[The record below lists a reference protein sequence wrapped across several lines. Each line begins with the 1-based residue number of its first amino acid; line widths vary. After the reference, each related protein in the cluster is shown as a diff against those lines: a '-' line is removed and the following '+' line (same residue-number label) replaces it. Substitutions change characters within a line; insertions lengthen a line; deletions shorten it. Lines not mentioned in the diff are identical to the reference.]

1 MDFPGFQP
9 KTPNI
14 DHAGWAVLFPIRPAE
29 EKLVE
34 RNIAPTV
41 VPPPSPR
48 QGPLVQDSLETGAI
62 VLRPE
67 QVPQAEQALAAL
79 DFADV
84 PSGDIIKIGLGA
96 EQALQKTLDGFL
108 ARLDKKTASKVFAL
122 FGRLEKGV
130 DDAKLP
136 EILEKIQQG
145 EAPGFFAGLLAKL
158 TGRKPEEAFREF
170 MQEIGELISIRTQT
184 LADEMVRLE
193 GELSKEMKTLFGE
206 LQALESLKQS
216 YGTHFASFTV
226 DAAVARAFLEKARQY
241 VAQQTAAADPAD
253 VSAQARLRELQD
265 KLSLLESRALALEGT
280 YTRLPADQM
289 VIQQIEA
296 AGIATLQETATT
308 VSSRFA
314 SIKMTLLAIH
324 GAFAVKSV
332 QQIAERQARLD
343 QQLTQLR
350 GQATKDVAIAAA
362 KAPGDN
368 RVAQAQQIAAI
379 ITQTREI
386 HELVETAKQETEA
399 KFEAA
404 RQMFEQSRAE
414 LAALRKA

>member
-1 MDFPGFQP
+1 M
-9 KTPNI
+9 
-14 DHAGWAVLFPIRPAE
+14 
-29 EKLVE
+29 E
-34 RNIAPTV
+34 RNIVPTV

-48 QGPLVQDSLETGAI
+48 QTSLVQDILDTGAI

-79 DFADV
+79 DFAEV

-136 EILEKIQQG
+136 EILEKIQKG
-145 EAPGFFAGLLAKL
+145 EEPRFFAGLFAKV

-170 MQEIGELISIRTQT
+170 MQEVGELISSRTQT
-184 LADEMVRLE
+184 LADEMGRLE

-265 KLSLLESRALALEGT
+265 KLRLLESRALALEGT

-350 GQATKDVAIAAA
+350 GQATKDVAVAAA

-404 RQMFEQSRAE
+404 RQMFEKSRAD
-414 LAALRKA
+414 LSALHNA

>member
-1 MDFPGFQP
+1 M
-9 KTPNI
+9 
-14 DHAGWAVLFPIRPAE
+14 
-29 EKLVE
+29 E
-34 RNIAPTV
+34 RNIIPTV
-41 VPPPSPR
+41 VPVPGPA
-48 QGPLVQDSLETGAI
+48 PLVQDSFVTGVI

-67 QVPQAEQALAAL
+67 QVPQAQQALAAL
-79 DFADV
+79 DFAAV
-84 PSGDIIKIGLGA
+84 ASGDIIQIGLGA

-130 DDAKLP
+130 DDANLP

-145 EAPGFFAGLLAKL
+145 EEPGFFAGLFAKV
-158 TGRKPEEAFREF
+158 TGRQPDEAFREF
-170 MQEIGELISIRTQT
+170 MQEVGEMISSRTRT
-184 LADEMVRLE
+184 LADEMGRLE

-206 LQALESLKQS
+206 LQVLETLKQS
-216 YGTHFASFTV
+216 YGAHFASFTV
-226 DAAVARAFLEKARQY
+226 DAAVARAFLDKARDH
-241 VAQQTAAADPAD
+241 VAQQTAVADPAD
-253 VSAQARLRELQD
+253 ASAQARLRELQD
-265 KLSLLESRALALEGT
+265 KLRLLESRALALEGT

-332 QQIAERQARLD
+332 QQIAERPARLD
-343 QQLTQLR
+343 QHLMLLR
-350 GQATKDVAIAAA
+350 GQATKDVAVAAA

-368 RVAQAQQIAAI
+368 RIAQAQQIAGI

-386 HELVETAKQETEA
+386 HELVEAAKQDTEA
-399 KFEAA
+399 KFETA
-404 RQMFEQSRAE
+404 RQMFEKSRAD
-414 LAALRKA
+414 LAALHTQ

>member
-1 MDFPGFQP
+1 M
-9 KTPNI
+9 
-14 DHAGWAVLFPIRPAE
+14 
-29 EKLVE
+29 E
-34 RNIAPTV
+34 RQIAPTTI
-41 VPPPSPR
+41 PAPSPR
-48 QGPLVQDSLETGAI
+48 PAVHMQPTLETGAI
-62 VLRPE
+62 VLRAD

-79 DFADV
+79 DFAMI

-108 ARLDKKTASKVFAL
+108 TRLDKKTASKLFAL
-122 FGRLEKGV
+122 FGRLEQGV

-145 EAPGFFAGLLAKL
+145 EEPGFFAGLFAKV

-170 MQEIGELISIRTQT
+170 MQEVGELISSRTRT
-184 LADEMVRLE
+184 LADEMGRLE

-206 LQALESLKQS
+206 LQALEVLKQA
-216 YGTHFASFTV
+216 YGTHFAGFTV

-241 VAQQTAAADPAD
+241 IAQQTTAAVPGD

-265 KLSLLESRALALEGT
+265 KFRLLESRALALEGT

-324 GAFAVKSV
+324 GAFAIKSV
-332 QQIAERQARLD
+332 QQIAHRQARLD

-350 GQATKDVAIAAA
+350 GQAVKDVAVAAA

-368 RVAQAQQIAAI
+368 RIAQAEQIAAI

-386 HELVETAKQETEA
+386 HELVEVAKQETEA
-399 KFEAA
+399 KFDTA

>member
-1 MDFPGFQP
+1 MD
-9 KTPNI
+9 
-14 DHAGWAVLFPIRPAE
+14 
-29 EKLVE
+29 
-34 RNIAPTV
+34 
-41 VPPPSPR
+41 
-48 QGPLVQDSLETGAI
+48 TGAI

-136 EILEKIQQG
+136 EILEKIQKG
-145 EAPGFFAGLLAKL
+145 EEPGFFAGLFAKV
-158 TGRKPEEAFREF
+158 TGRTPEEALREF
-170 MQEIGELISIRTQT
+170 MEEVGELISSRTQT
-184 LADEMVRLE
+184 LADEMGRLE
-193 GELSKEMKTLFGE
+193 GELAKEMKTLFGE

-216 YGTHFASFTV
+216 YGTHFASFTI

-241 VAQQTAAADPAD
+241 MAQQSAAADPAD

-265 KLSLLESRALALEGT
+265 KLRLLESRALALEGT

-350 GQATKDVAIAAA
+350 GQATKDVAVAAA

-386 HELVETAKQETEA
+386 HELVETAKQETQA
-399 KFEAA
+399 KFETA
-404 RQMFEQSRAE
+404 RQMFQKSRAD
-414 LAALRKA
+414 LAALHNA

>member
-1 MDFPGFQP
+1 M
-9 KTPNI
+9 
-14 DHAGWAVLFPIRPAE
+14 
-29 EKLVE
+29 E

-265 KLSLLESRALALEGT
+265 KLRLLESRALALEGT

-350 GQATKDVAIAAA
+350 GQATKDVAVAAA

>member
-1 MDFPGFQP
+1 M
-9 KTPNI
+9 
-14 DHAGWAVLFPIRPAE
+14 
-29 EKLVE
+29 E
-34 RNIAPTV
+34 RQIAPTTI
-41 VPPPSPR
+41 PAPSSRPAVLM
-48 QGPLVQDSLETGAI
+48 QPTLETGAI
-62 VLRPE
+62 VLRAD

-79 DFADV
+79 DFATI

-108 ARLDKKTASKVFAL
+108 TRLDKKTASKLFAL
-122 FGRLEKGV
+122 FGRLEQGV

-145 EAPGFFAGLLAKL
+145 EEPGFFAGLFAKV

-170 MQEIGELISIRTQT
+170 MQEVGELISSRTRT
-184 LADEMVRLE
+184 LADEMSRLE

-206 LQALESLKQS
+206 LQALEALKQA

-241 VAQQTAAADPAD
+241 IAEQTTAALPGD

-265 KLSLLESRALALEGT
+265 KFRLLESRALALEGT

-324 GAFAVKSV
+324 GAFAIKSV
-332 QQIAERQARLD
+332 QQIAHRQARLD

-350 GQATKDVAIAAA
+350 GQAIKDVAVAAA

-368 RVAQAQQIAAI
+368 RIAQAEQIAAI

-386 HELVETAKQETEA
+386 HELVEVAKQETEA
-399 KFEAA
+399 KFDTA

-414 LAALRKA
+414 LAALRKASP

>member
-1 MDFPGFQP
+1 MKPTTFPTAVATAVP
-9 KTPNI
+9 TP
-14 DHAGWAVLFPIRPAE
+14 AQEL
-29 EKLVE
+29 
-34 RNIAPTV
+34 
-41 VPPPSPR
+41 
-48 QGPLVQDSLETGAI
+48 LVQAPLDTGAI
-62 VLRPE
+62 ALRPE

-79 DFADV
+79 DFAAI

-108 ARLDKKTASKVFAL
+108 ARLDTKTASKVFAL

-136 EILEKIQQG
+136 EILEKIQEG
-145 EAPGFFAGLLAKL
+145 EDPGFFAGLFAKF
-158 TGRKPEEAFREF
+158 TGRKPEEAFSEF
-170 MQEIGELISIRTQT
+170 MQEVGDLISSRTRT
-184 LADEMVRLE
+184 LADEMGRLE

-226 DAAVARAFLEKARQY
+226 DAAVARAFLEKARQV
-241 VAQQTAAADPAD
+241 VAEQTAAASPAD
-253 VSAQARLRELQD
+253 MTAQARLRELQD
-265 KLSLLESRALALEGT
+265 KLRLLESRALALEGT

-350 GQATKDVAIAAA
+350 GQATKDVAVAAA
-362 KAPGDN
+362 RAPGDN

-386 HELVETAKQETEA
+386 HDLVEAAKQETEA
-399 KFEAA
+399 KFETA

-414 LAALRKA
+414 LVALRKA

>member
-1 MDFPGFQP
+1 MKPTTFPTAVP
-9 KTPNI
+9 TAVPTP
-14 DHAGWAVLFPIRPAE
+14 AQEL
-29 EKLVE
+29 
-34 RNIAPTV
+34 
-41 VPPPSPR
+41 
-48 QGPLVQDSLETGAI
+48 LVQAPLDTGAI
-62 VLRPE
+62 ALRPE

-79 DFADV
+79 DFAAI

-96 EQALQKTLDGFL
+96 EQSLQKTLDGFL

-136 EILEKIQQG
+136 EILEKIQKG
-145 EAPGFFAGLLAKL
+145 EDPGFFSGLFAKV
-158 TGRKPEEAFREF
+158 TGRKPEEAFSEF
-170 MQEIGELISIRTQT
+170 MQEVGELISSRTRT
-184 LADEMVRLE
+184 LADEMGRLE

-216 YGTHFASFTV
+216 YGMHFASFTV

-241 VAQQTAAADPAD
+241 VSQQTTAANPAD
-253 VSAQARLRELQD
+253 VSAQARLRELTD
-265 KLSLLESRALALEGT
+265 KLRLLESRALALEGT

-314 SIKMTLLAIH
+314 SIKMTLLALH

-332 QQIAERQARLD
+332 QQIAQRQARLD

-350 GQATKDVAIAAA
+350 GQATKDVAVAAA

-368 RVAQAQQIAAI
+368 RVAQAQQIATI

-386 HELVETAKQETEA
+386 HDLVETAKQETEA
-399 KFEAA
+399 KFETA
-404 RQMFEQSRAE
+404 RQMFEQSRAD
-414 LAALRKA
+414 LVALRKA

>member
-1 MDFPGFQP
+1 M
-9 KTPNI
+9 
-14 DHAGWAVLFPIRPAE
+14 
-29 EKLVE
+29 E
-34 RNIAPTV
+34 RNI
-41 VPPPSPR
+41 VPILEVPSPT
-48 QGPLVQDSLETGAI
+48 QTVFAQDSLDTGAI

-79 DFADV
+79 DFAAV
-84 PSGDIIKIGLGA
+84 PSGDIIKIGLSA

-108 ARLDKKTASKVFAL
+108 TRLDKKTASKVFAL

-136 EILEKIQQG
+136 EILEKIQKG
-145 EAPGFFAGLLAKL
+145 EDPGFFAGLFAKL
-158 TGRKPEEAFREF
+158 TGREPEEAFREF
-170 MQEIGELISIRTQT
+170 MQEVGDLISNRTQT
-184 LADEMVRLE
+184 LADEMGRLE
-193 GELSKEMKTLFGE
+193 RELSKEMNTLFGE
-206 LQALESLKQS
+206 LQVLETLKQS

-226 DAAVARAFLEKARQY
+226 DAAVARAFLGKARQY
-241 VAQQTAAADPAD
+241 LTQQTAAADPAD

-265 KLSLLESRALALEGT
+265 KLRLLESRALALEGT

-350 GQATKDVAIAAA
+350 GQATKDVAVSAA

-368 RVAQAQQIAAI
+368 RIAQAQQIAAI

-399 KFEAA
+399 KFETA
-404 RQMFEQSRAE
+404 REMFEKSRAE
-414 LAALRKA
+414 LAALHTQ

>member
-1 MDFPGFQP
+1 MKPTTFPTAFP
-9 KTPNI
+9 TAVPTP
-14 DHAGWAVLFPIRPAE
+14 AQEL
-29 EKLVE
+29 LV
-34 RNIAPTV
+34 RAP
-41 VPPPSPR
+41 
-48 QGPLVQDSLETGAI
+48 LDTGAI

-67 QVPQAEQALAAL
+67 QVPPAEQALAAL
-79 DFADV
+79 DFAAI

-136 EILEKIQQG
+136 EILEKIQEG
-145 EAPGFFAGLLAKL
+145 EDPGFFAGLFAKV
-158 TGRKPEEAFREF
+158 TGRKPEEAFSVF
-170 MQEIGELISIRTQT
+170 MQEVGDLISSRTRT
-184 LADEMVRLE
+184 LADELGRLE

-216 YGTHFASFTV
+216 YSTHFASFTV
-226 DAAVARAFLEKARQY
+226 DAAVARAFVDKARQD
-241 VAQQTAAADPAD
+241 VAQQTAAAAPGDMT
-253 VSAQARLRELQD
+253 AQARLRELKD
-265 KLSLLESRALALEGT
+265 KLRLLESRALALEGT

-296 AGIATLQETATT
+296 AGMATLQETATT
-308 VSSRFA
+308 VSSRLA
-314 SIKMTLLAIH
+314 SIKMTLLALH

-332 QQIAERQARLD
+332 QQIAQRQARLD

-350 GQATKDVAIAAA
+350 GQATKDVAVAAA
-362 KAPGDN
+362 KVPGDN

-379 ITQTREI
+379 IKQTREI
-386 HELVETAKQETEA
+386 HELVEAAKQETEA

-414 LAALRKA
+414 LVALRQA

>member
-1 MDFPGFQP
+1 M
-9 KTPNI
+9 
-14 DHAGWAVLFPIRPAE
+14 
-29 EKLVE
+29 E

-184 LADEMVRLE
+184 LADEMGRLE

-241 VAQQTAAADPAD
+241 LAQQTAAADPAD
-253 VSAQARLRELQD
+253 VTAQARLRELQD
-265 KLSLLESRALALEGT
+265 KLRLLESRALALEGT

-386 HELVETAKQETEA
+386 HELVEAAKQETEA
-399 KFEAA
+399 KFETA

-414 LAALRKA
+414 LAALRKT

>member
-1 MDFPGFQP
+1 M
-9 KTPNI
+9 
-14 DHAGWAVLFPIRPAE
+14 
-29 EKLVE
+29 E

-48 QGPLVQDSLETGAI
+48 QGSLVQDSLETGAI

-108 ARLDKKTASKVFAL
+108 SRLDKKTASKVFAL

-136 EILEKIQQG
+136 EILENIQRG
-145 EAPGFFAGLLAKL
+145 EEPGFFAGLFAKV

-170 MQEIGELISIRTQT
+170 MQEVGELISSRTQT
-184 LADEMVRLE
+184 LADEMGRLE
-193 GELSKEMKTLFGE
+193 GELSKEMKTLFNE

-265 KLSLLESRALALEGT
+265 KLRLLESRALALEGT

-350 GQATKDVAIAAA
+350 GQATRDVAVAAA
-362 KAPGDN
+362 TAPGDN
-368 RVAQAQQIAAI
+368 RIAQAQQIAAI

-399 KFEAA
+399 KFETA
-404 RQMFEQSRAE
+404 RQMFEKSRAD
-414 LAALRKA
+414 LAALHNA

>member
-1 MDFPGFQP
+1 M
-9 KTPNI
+9 
-14 DHAGWAVLFPIRPAE
+14 
-29 EKLVE
+29 E

-184 LADEMVRLE
+184 LADEMGRLE

-241 VAQQTAAADPAD
+241 LAQQTAAADPAD
-253 VSAQARLRELQD
+253 VTAQARLRELQD
-265 KLSLLESRALALEGT
+265 KLRLLESRALALEGT

-350 GQATKDVAIAAA
+350 GQATKDVAVAAA

-386 HELVETAKQETEA
+386 HELVEAAKQETEA
-399 KFEAA
+399 KFETA

-414 LAALRKA
+414 LAALRKT

>member
-1 MDFPGFQP
+1 M
-9 KTPNI
+9 KPNI
-14 DHAGWAVLFPIRPAE
+14 V
-29 EKLVE
+29 
-34 RNIAPTV
+34 PTV

-48 QGPLVQDSLETGAI
+48 QGSLVQDSLETGAI
-62 VLRPE
+62 LLRPE

-130 DDAKLP
+130 EDAKLP
-136 EILEKIQQG
+136 EILEKIQKG
-145 EAPGFFAGLLAKL
+145 EEPGFFAGLFAKV

-170 MQEIGELISIRTQT
+170 MQEVGDLISSRTQT
-184 LADEMVRLE
+184 LADEMGRLE

-253 VSAQARLRELQD
+253 VSAHARLRELQD
-265 KLSLLESRALALEGT
+265 KLRLLESRALALEGT

-399 KFEAA
+399 KFETA
-404 RQMFEQSRAE
+404 RQMFEKSRAD
-414 LAALRKA
+414 LAALHNA

>member
-1 MDFPGFQP
+1 MEP
-9 KTPNI
+9 KS
-14 DHAGWAVLFPIRPAE
+14 IR
-29 EKLVE
+29 
-34 RNIAPTV
+34 TV
-41 VPPPSPR
+41 VPVPVRTQAVVTPD
-48 QGPLVQDSLETGAI
+48 PLDTGAI

-79 DFADV
+79 DFATV
-84 PSGDIIKIGLGA
+84 PSGDIIQIGLGA

-145 EAPGFFAGLLAKL
+145 EEPGFFAGLFAKF

-170 MQEIGELISIRTQT
+170 MQEVGDLVASRTRT
-184 LADEMVRLE
+184 LADEMGRLE
-193 GELSKEMKTLFGE
+193 GELSNEMKTLFSE
-206 LQALESLKQS
+206 LQALETLKQA

-226 DAAVARAFLEKARQY
+226 DAAVARAFLAKSRQY
-241 VAQQTAAADPAD
+241 LAQQTAAADPAD
-253 VSAQARLRELQD
+253 VAAQARLRELQD
-265 KLSLLESRALALEGT
+265 KLRLLESRALALEGT

-296 AGIATLQETATT
+296 AGVATLQETATT

-314 SIKMTLLAIH
+314 SIKMTLLSIH

-332 QQIAERQARLD
+332 QQMAERQARLD

-350 GQATKDVAIAAA
+350 GMATKDVAVAAA

-368 RVAQAQQIAAI
+368 RVAQAQQIATI
-379 ITQTREI
+379 IAQTREI
-386 HELVETAKQETEA
+386 HDLVAAARQETEA
-399 KFEAA
+399 KFETA
-404 RQMFEQSRAE
+404 RQMFEKSRAD
-414 LAALRKA
+414 LAALRTQ

>member
-1 MDFPGFQP
+1 M
-9 KTPNI
+9 
-14 DHAGWAVLFPIRPAE
+14 
-29 EKLVE
+29 E
-34 RNIAPTV
+34 RNIPTV
-41 VPPPSPR
+41 EVSAPSVVQTSP
-48 QGPLVQDSLETGAI
+48 VQDSLETGAI

-79 DFADV
+79 DFAAV
-84 PSGDIIKIGLGA
+84 PSGEIIKIGLGA

-108 ARLDKKTASKVFAL
+108 ARLDMKTASKVFAL

-136 EILEKIQQG
+136 EILEKIQTG
-145 EAPGFFAGLLAKL
+145 EDPGFFARLFAKL

-170 MQEIGELISIRTQT
+170 MQEVGDLIASRTQT
-184 LADEMVRLE
+184 LADEMGRLE
-193 GELSKEMKTLFGE
+193 GELSKEMTTLFGE
-206 LQALESLKQS
+206 LQVLETLKLS
-216 YGTHFASFTV
+216 YGTHFANFTV
-226 DAAVARAFLEKARQY
+226 DAAVARAFLGKARHY

-265 KLSLLESRALALEGT
+265 KLRLLESRALALEGT

-314 SIKMTLLAIH
+314 SIKMTLLSIH

-350 GQATKDVAIAAA
+350 GQATRDVAVAAA

-386 HELVETAKQETEA
+386 HELVEAAKQETEA
-399 KFEAA
+399 KFETA
-404 RQMFEQSRAE
+404 RQMFEKSRAE
-414 LAALRKA
+414 LAALRQA

>member
-1 MDFPGFQP
+1 MES
-9 KTPNI
+9 NI
-14 DHAGWAVLFPIRPAE
+14 V
-29 EKLVE
+29 
-34 RNIAPTV
+34 PTV
-41 VPPPSPR
+41 VPAPSPG
-48 QGPLVQDSLETGAI
+48 QAFLVQDSLETGAI

-67 QVPQAEQALAAL
+67 QVPQAEQALATL
-79 DFADV
+79 DFATV

-108 ARLDKKTASKVFAL
+108 ARLDKKTASKVFDL

-136 EILEKIQQG
+136 EILEKIQHG
-145 EAPGFFAGLLAKL
+145 EEPGFFAGLFAKV
-158 TGRKPEEAFREF
+158 TGSKPEEAIRKF
-170 MQEIGELISIRTQT
+170 MQEVGDLIASRTRT
-184 LADEMVRLE
+184 LADEMGRLE

-206 LQALESLKQS
+206 LQALETLKQS

-241 VAQQTAAADPAD
+241 VAQKTAAANSAD
-253 VSAQARLRELQD
+253 VSAQARLRELSD
-265 KLSLLESRALALEGT
+265 KLGLLESRALALEGT

-296 AGIATLQETATT
+296 AGITTLQETATT

-350 GQATKDVAIAAA
+350 GQATKDVAVAAA

-386 HELVETAKQETEA
+386 HELVEAAKQETEA
-399 KFEAA
+399 KFETA
-404 RQMFEQSRAE
+404 RQMFEKSRAE

>member
-1 MDFPGFQP
+1 M
-9 KTPNI
+9 
-14 DHAGWAVLFPIRPAE
+14 
-29 EKLVE
+29 
-34 RNIAPTV
+34 
-41 VPPPSPR
+41 
-48 QGPLVQDSLETGAI
+48 QDSLETGAI

-67 QVPQAEQALAAL
+67 RVPQAEQALAAL

-145 EAPGFFAGLLAKL
+145 EAPGFFAGLFAKL

>member
-1 MDFPGFQP
+1 M
-9 KTPNI
+9 
-14 DHAGWAVLFPIRPAE
+14 
-29 EKLVE
+29 E
-34 RNIAPTV
+34 RNI
-41 VPPPSPR
+41 VPILEVPSPT
-48 QGPLVQDSLETGAI
+48 QTVFAQDSLDTGAI

-79 DFADV
+79 DFAAV
-84 PSGDIIKIGLGA
+84 PSGDIIKIGLSA

-108 ARLDKKTASKVFAL
+108 TRLDKKTASKVFAL

-136 EILEKIQQG
+136 EILEKIQKG
-145 EAPGFFAGLLAKL
+145 EDPGFFAGLFAKL
-158 TGRKPEEAFREF
+158 TGREPEEAFREF
-170 MQEIGELISIRTQT
+170 MQEVGDLISNRTQT
-184 LADEMVRLE
+184 LADEMGRLE
-193 GELSKEMKTLFGE
+193 RELSKEMNTLFGE
-206 LQALESLKQS
+206 LQVLETLKQS

-226 DAAVARAFLEKARQY
+226 DAAVARAFLGKARQY
-241 VAQQTAAADPAD
+241 LTQQTAAADPAD

-265 KLSLLESRALALEGT
+265 KLRLLESRALALEGT

-343 QQLTQLR
+343 QQLIQLR
-350 GQATKDVAIAAA
+350 GQATKDVAVAAA

-368 RVAQAQQIAAI
+368 RIAQAQQIAAI

-399 KFEAA
+399 KFETA
-404 RQMFEQSRAE
+404 RQMFEKSRAE
-414 LAALRKA
+414 LAALHTQ

>member
-1 MDFPGFQP
+1 
-9 KTPNI
+9 
-14 DHAGWAVLFPIRPAE
+14 
-29 EKLVE
+29 VE

>member
-1 MDFPGFQP
+1 M
-9 KTPNI
+9 
-14 DHAGWAVLFPIRPAE
+14 
-29 EKLVE
+29 E

-241 VAQQTAAADPAD
+241 VAQQTAATDPAD

-414 LAALRKA
+414 LAALRKV

>member
-1 MDFPGFQP
+1 MKPTLIP
-9 KTPNI
+9 T
-14 DHAGWAVLFPIRPAE
+14 AAAAAV
-29 EKLVE
+29 
-34 RNIAPTV
+34 PTAV
-41 VPPPSPR
+41 VQVPF
-48 QGPLVQDSLETGAI
+48 DSGAI

-79 DFADV
+79 DFESVA
-84 PSGDIIKIGLGA
+84 SGDIIKIGLGA

-136 EILEKIQQG
+136 EILEKIQSG
-145 EAPGFFAGLLAKL
+145 EDPGFFAGLFAKV

-170 MQEIGELISIRTQT
+170 MQEVGELISSRTRT
-184 LADEMVRLE
+184 LADEMGRLE

-206 LQALESLKQS
+206 LQTLETLKQA
-216 YGTHFASFTV
+216 YGTHFAGFTV

-241 VAQQTAAADPAD
+241 VAQQSVAAGAADVA
-253 VSAQARLRELQD
+253 AQARVRELTD
-265 KLSLLESRALALEGT
+265 KLRLLESRALALEGT

-314 SIKMTLLAIH
+314 SIKMTLLALH

-350 GQATKDVAIAAA
+350 GQAARDVAVAAA

-386 HELVETAKQETEA
+386 HALVETAKQETEA
-399 KFEAA
+399 KFETA

-414 LAALRKA
+414 LAALRQA

>member
-1 MDFPGFQP
+1 MES
-9 KTPNI
+9 NI
-14 DHAGWAVLFPIRPAE
+14 V
-29 EKLVE
+29 
-34 RNIAPTV
+34 PTV
-41 VPPPSPR
+41 VPAPSPG
-48 QGPLVQDSLETGAI
+48 QAFLVQDFLETGAI

-67 QVPQAEQALAAL
+67 QVPQAEQALATL
-79 DFADV
+79 DFATV

-108 ARLDKKTASKVFAL
+108 ARLDKKTASKVFDL

-136 EILEKIQQG
+136 EILEKIQHG
-145 EAPGFFAGLLAKL
+145 EEPGFFAGLFAKV
-158 TGRKPEEAFREF
+158 TGSKPEEAFRKF
-170 MQEIGELISIRTQT
+170 MQEVGDLIASRTRT
-184 LADEMVRLE
+184 LADEMGRLE

-206 LQALESLKQS
+206 LQALETLKQS

-241 VAQQTAAADPAD
+241 VAQQTAAANSAD
-253 VSAQARLRELQD
+253 VSAQARLRELSD
-265 KLSLLESRALALEGT
+265 KLRLLESRALALEGT

-296 AGIATLQETATT
+296 AGITTLQETATT

-350 GQATKDVAIAAA
+350 GQATKDVAVAAA

-386 HELVETAKQETEA
+386 HELVEAAKQETEA
-399 KFEAA
+399 KFETA
-404 RQMFEQSRAE
+404 RQMFEKSRAE

>member
-1 MDFPGFQP
+1 M
-9 KTPNI
+9 
-14 DHAGWAVLFPIRPAE
+14 
-29 EKLVE
+29 E
-34 RNIAPTV
+34 RNIVPTV
-41 VPPPSPR
+41 VPPSASM
-48 QGPLVQDSLETGAI
+48 QGSLVQDSLDTGAI

-136 EILEKIQQG
+136 EILEKIQKG
-145 EAPGFFAGLLAKL
+145 EEPGFFAGLFAKV
-158 TGRKPEEAFREF
+158 TGRTPEEALREF
-170 MQEIGELISIRTQT
+170 MEEVGELISSRTQT
-184 LADEMVRLE
+184 LADEMGRLE
-193 GELSKEMKTLFGE
+193 GELAKEMKTLFGE

-216 YGTHFASFTV
+216 YGTHFASFTI

-241 VAQQTAAADPAD
+241 MAQQSAAADPAD

-265 KLSLLESRALALEGT
+265 KLRLLESRALALEGT

-350 GQATKDVAIAAA
+350 GQATKDVAVAAA

-386 HELVETAKQETEA
+386 HELVETAKQETQA
-399 KFEAA
+399 KFETA
-404 RQMFEQSRAE
+404 RQMFQKSRAD
-414 LAALRKA
+414 LAALHNA

>member
-1 MDFPGFQP
+1 M
-9 KTPNI
+9 
-14 DHAGWAVLFPIRPAE
+14 
-29 EKLVE
+29 E
-34 RNIAPTV
+34 RNI
-41 VPPPSPR
+41 VPILEVPSPT
-48 QGPLVQDSLETGAI
+48 QTVFAQDSLDTGAI

-79 DFADV
+79 DFAAV
-84 PSGDIIKIGLGA
+84 PSGDIIKIGLSA

-108 ARLDKKTASKVFAL
+108 TRLDKKTASKVFAL

-136 EILEKIQQG
+136 EILEKIQKG
-145 EAPGFFAGLLAKL
+145 EDPGFFAGLFAKL
-158 TGRKPEEAFREF
+158 TGREPEEAFREF
-170 MQEIGELISIRTQT
+170 MQEVGDLISNRTQT
-184 LADEMVRLE
+184 LADEMGRLE
-193 GELSKEMKTLFGE
+193 RELSKEMNTLFGE
-206 LQALESLKQS
+206 LQVLETLKQS

-226 DAAVARAFLEKARQY
+226 DAAVARAFLGKARQY
-241 VAQQTAAADPAD
+241 LTQQTAAADPAD

-265 KLSLLESRALALEGT
+265 KFRLLESRALALEGT

-343 QQLTQLR
+343 QQLIQLR
-350 GQATKDVAIAAA
+350 GQATKDVAVAAA

-368 RVAQAQQIAAI
+368 RIAQAQQIAAI

-399 KFEAA
+399 KFETA
-404 RQMFEQSRAE
+404 RQMFEKSRAE
-414 LAALRKA
+414 LAALHTQ

>member
-1 MDFPGFQP
+1 MKPTTFPTAVATAVP
-9 KTPNI
+9 TP
-14 DHAGWAVLFPIRPAE
+14 AQEL
-29 EKLVE
+29 
-34 RNIAPTV
+34 
-41 VPPPSPR
+41 
-48 QGPLVQDSLETGAI
+48 LVQAPLDTGAI
-62 VLRPE
+62 ALRPE

-79 DFADV
+79 DFAAI

-108 ARLDKKTASKVFAL
+108 ARLDTKTASKVFAL

-136 EILEKIQQG
+136 EILEKIQEG
-145 EAPGFFAGLLAKL
+145 EDPGFFAGLFAKF
-158 TGRKPEEAFREF
+158 TGRKPEEAFSEF
-170 MQEIGELISIRTQT
+170 MQEVGDLISSRTRT
-184 LADEMVRLE
+184 LADEMGRLE

-226 DAAVARAFLEKARQY
+226 DAAVARAFLEKARQM
-241 VAQQTAAADPAD
+241 VAEQTAAASPAD
-253 VSAQARLRELQD
+253 MTAQARLRELQD
-265 KLSLLESRALALEGT
+265 KLRLLESRALALEGT
-280 YTRLPADQM
+280 YTRLPADKM

-350 GQATKDVAIAAA
+350 GQATKDVAVAAA

-386 HELVETAKQETEA
+386 HDLVEAAKQETEA
-399 KFEAA
+399 KFETA

-414 LAALRKA
+414 LVALRKA

>member
-1 MDFPGFQP
+1 MKPTLIP
-9 KTPNI
+9 TAEP
-14 DHAGWAVLFPIRPAE
+14 AAVLTSLAQVPFDSGA
-29 EKLVE
+29 
-34 RNIAPTV
+34 V
-41 VPPPSPR
+41 VLQP
-48 QGPLVQDSLETGAI
+48 Q
-62 VLRPE
+62 

-79 DFADV
+79 DFAAI

-96 EQALQKTLDGFL
+96 EQSLQKTLDGFL

-136 EILEKIQQG
+136 EILEKIQKG
-145 EAPGFFAGLLAKL
+145 EDPGFFSGLFAKV
-158 TGRKPEEAFREF
+158 TGRKPEEAFSEF
-170 MQEIGELISIRTQT
+170 MQEVGDLISSRTRT
-184 LADEMVRLE
+184 LADEMGRLE

-241 VAQQTAAADPAD
+241 VSQQTTAADPAD
-253 VSAQARLRELQD
+253 VSAQARLRELTD
-265 KLSLLESRALALEGT
+265 KLRLLQSRALALEGT

-332 QQIAERQARLD
+332 QQIADRQARLD

-350 GQATKDVAIAAA
+350 GQATKDVAVAAA

-386 HELVETAKQETEA
+386 HDLVETAKQETEA
-399 KFEAA
+399 KFETA

-414 LAALRKA
+414 LVALRKA

>member
-1 MDFPGFQP
+1 MKPTLIP
-9 KTPNI
+9 TAEP
-14 DHAGWAVLFPIRPAE
+14 AAVLPSLAQVPFDSGA
-29 EKLVE
+29 
-34 RNIAPTV
+34 V
-41 VPPPSPR
+41 VLQP
-48 QGPLVQDSLETGAI
+48 Q
-62 VLRPE
+62 
-67 QVPQAEQALAAL
+67 QVPQAEQILAAL
-79 DFADV
+79 DFAAI

-96 EQALQKTLDGFL
+96 EQSLQKTLDGFL

-136 EILEKIQQG
+136 EILEKIQKG
-145 EAPGFFAGLLAKL
+145 EDPGFFSGLFAKV
-158 TGRKPEEAFREF
+158 TGRKPEEAFSEF
-170 MQEIGELISIRTQT
+170 MQEVGELISSRTRT
-184 LADEMVRLE
+184 LADEMGRLE

-216 YGTHFASFTV
+216 YGMHFASFTV

-241 VAQQTAAADPAD
+241 VSQQTTAANPAD
-253 VSAQARLRELQD
+253 VSAQARLRELTD
-265 KLSLLESRALALEGT
+265 KLRLLESRALALEGT

-314 SIKMTLLAIH
+314 SIKMTLLALH

-332 QQIAERQARLD
+332 QQIAQRQARLD

-350 GQATKDVAIAAA
+350 GQATKDVAVAAA

-368 RVAQAQQIAAI
+368 RVAQAQQIATI

-386 HELVETAKQETEA
+386 HDLVETAKQETEA
-399 KFEAA
+399 KFETA
-404 RQMFEQSRAE
+404 RQMFEQSRAD
-414 LAALRKA
+414 LVALRKA

>member
-1 MDFPGFQP
+1 MKPTLIP
-9 KTPNI
+9 TAEP
-14 DHAGWAVLFPIRPAE
+14 AAVLPSLAQVPFDSGA
-29 EKLVE
+29 
-34 RNIAPTV
+34 V
-41 VPPPSPR
+41 VLQP
-48 QGPLVQDSLETGAI
+48 Q
-62 VLRPE
+62 
-67 QVPQAEQALAAL
+67 QVPQAEQILAAL
-79 DFADV
+79 DFAAI

-96 EQALQKTLDGFL
+96 EQSLQKTLDGFL

-136 EILEKIQQG
+136 EILEKIQKG
-145 EAPGFFAGLLAKL
+145 EDPGFFSGLFAKV
-158 TGRKPEEAFREF
+158 TGRKPEEAFSEF
-170 MQEIGELISIRTQT
+170 MQEVGDLISSRTRT
-184 LADEMVRLE
+184 LADEMGRLE

-226 DAAVARAFLEKARQY
+226 DAAVARAFLDKARQY

-253 VSAQARLRELQD
+253 VSAQARLRELTD
-265 KLSLLESRALALEGT
+265 KLRLLESRALALEGT

-332 QQIAERQARLD
+332 QQIAQRQARLD

-350 GQATKDVAIAAA
+350 GQATKDVAVAAA

-386 HELVETAKQETEA
+386 HDLVETAKQETEA
-399 KFEAA
+399 KFETA

-414 LAALRKA
+414 LVALRKA